1 MLGPRVGGPSES
13 GTGYFAAGV
22 GSAALVIAAYVQLVA
37 GAQLRHLDAAIDP
50 LTFRWLVAFHVAGAV
65 VVAALAGMLAVVHGG
80 VASAARRWSW
90 GIAALVVGQILLG
103 FGAWIVSWGL
113 PSGLLPESWRLAE
126 AIRARSTAGAAVV
139 TGHVLLGM
147 LILGASVVLWIVGG
161 GLRAARPSLVAGRR
175 AAVAKGVF
183 A

>member
-1 MLGPRVGGPSES
+1 
-13 GTGYFAAGV
+13 
-22 GSAALVIAAYVQLVA
+22 
-37 GAQLRHLDAAIDP
+37 
-50 LTFRWLVAFHVAGAV
+50 
-65 VVAALAGMLAVVHGG
+65 VVHGS

-113 PSGLLPESWRLAE
+113 PSGLLPESWRLGE

-147 LILGASVVLWIVGG
+147 LILGASVVLWIVAG
-161 GLRAARPSLVAGRR
+161 GLRAARPSLVNGRR
-175 AAVAKGVF
+175 VALAKGVF